1 MELTYQQQVQC
12 FKALSDETR
21 LQIIEML
28 TMGELCACKILEKFQ
43 FTQPTLSYHMKN
55 LTQAGLVYARKE
67 GKWTYYSLNE
77 EIVKD
82 NEEVKK
88 AKSVLYVMSEDE
100 ELRRLAE
107 LKEKAIRDEK
117 SAKYRWTEEGIKEGK
132 RQGIEETLIKITKKL
147 KEKNVP
153 IEIIIETTGLSKE
166 EINEIK

>member
-77 EIVKD
+77 EILQAAGSYFARVAEASVQKHCLLCGKSR
-82 NEEVKK
+82 EEW
-88 AKSVLYVMSEDE
+88 
-100 ELRRLAE
+100 
-107 LKEKAIRDEK
+107 EK
-117 SAKYRWTEEGIKEGK
+117 SQCECC
-132 RQGIEETLIKITKKL
+132 
-147 KEKNVP
+147 
-153 IEIIIETTGLSKE
+153 KE
-166 EINEIK
+166 EKTMGYDNPMTYISIFVVQIFVIHFWNLVLPDLIWWFIKTENVS